1 MLHITRTRMMAAALL
16 LSAGLTISACG
27 KKQAPKMQAGPP
39 EVGVVTIQPK
49 TIALTTELPGR
60 TTSHLIAEVRPQV
73 GGIILK
79 RLFVEGAD
87 VKAGQVLYQIDP
99 ALYQAAL
106 ASARAN
112 QARAEATLNVTR
124 IKADRYRELVKI
136 KAVSQQEYDDAE
148 AAFMQAEAD
157 LAAAKAAV
165 ETARINLAYTK
176 VTAPI
181 SGRIGRSFVT
191 DGALVTASQ
200 AMALATIQQLD
211 PIYVDVTQST
221 ADLLRLKKSLSSGIL
236 KKSGSAQVK
245 LLMEDGSLYSQSGTL
260 KFSEVT
266 VDQTTGSVTL
276 RAVFPNPGQQLLPG
290 MFVREVVEEGIS
302 EQAILVPQR
311 GVSRNQKGEAQVM
324 LVGAEEKVEPRLIN
338 VLRTVGDTW
347 LVNAGL
353 KAGDRVIVEGL
364 QKARPG
370 TQVKAVPFI
379 EAPQKP
385 APPVQ
390 PAAARQTAQS
400 SAKNSQTNP
409 AGQTG
414 CACLTLFQGAF
425 SWHAFS

>member
-236 KKSGSAQVK
+236 KKAVQHRSNCSWKMV
-245 LLMEDGSLYSQSGTL
+245 LSTPSLERSSFR
-260 KFSEVT
+260 K
-266 VDQTTGSVTL
+266 
-276 RAVFPNPGQQLLPG
+276 
-290 MFVREVVEEGIS
+290 
-302 EQAILVPQR
+302 
-311 GVSRNQKGEAQVM
+311 SRS
-324 LVGAEEKVEPRLIN
+324 I
-338 VLRTVGDTW
+338 
-347 LVNAGL
+347 
-353 KAGDRVIVEGL
+353 
-364 QKARPG
+364 RP
-370 TQVKAVPFI
+370 
-379 EAPQKP
+379 P
-385 APPVQ
+385 APSRCGRYSPIL
-390 PAAARQTAQS
+390 AS
-400 SAKNSQTNP
+400 SCCQ
-409 AGQTG
+409 
-414 CACLTLFQGAF
+414 ACSCGR
-425 SWHAFS
+425 